1 MKKKKNCR
9 WGSMELRSFVPL
21 VLLRLVPRSQHG
33 GHISSAHKLASSHA
47 VAAVALVPVRDI

>member
-1 MKKKKNCR
+1 
-9 WGSMELRSFVPL
+9 MELRSFVPL